1 MSALGAGPTPRQFVL
16 AANRLPVRRVRSEQR
31 WETSPGGLVSALASV
46 VAQRDVAW
54 VGWPGE
60 RSKRLEPFVHRGTLL
75 VPVSIDEGELA
86 GFYDGFSN
94 ATLWPLFHDL
104 PVRPRY
110 HRHWWHPYRAVNER
124 FAAAIAAVADDGA
137 LVWVHDYHLMLVPR
151 RLRTLRPD
159 LRIGFFLHI
168 PFPSPDLYVQLP
180 WRCELMDGVSGADL
194 IGVQTSSDAVNLAAA
209 ARLTGAL
216 QCTGS
221 GWSDGAR
228 PVEIDAF
235 PISVD
240 TAAIEAAARRETTAA
255 RAAQL
260 RADLGDPRAVLLG
273 VDRLDYTKG
282 ITVRL
287 RALLELLDEGVLSGP
302 DEVVFVQ
309 VAVPSRE
316 RLGTYAHERR
326 QISSLVGEIN
336 GRHGRIGQPVVHY
349 VSRNLPFDE
358 LVGLYRAADVM
369 LVTPL
374 KDGMNL
380 VAKEFVAASIDGRGA
395 LVLSEL
401 AGAARELDRALIV
414 NPYDVEAVKRAIFQA
429 VRMPPEEQAERLE
442 VMRRYLEVANVHC
455 WANGFVER
463 LRGVG
468 RSRPAAP
475 A

>member
-1 MSALGAGPTPRQFVL
+1 MVL
-16 AANRLPVRRVRSEQR
+16 AANRLPVRRDRAKQR
-31 WETSPGGLVSALASV
+31 WETSPGGLVSALSSV
-46 VAQRDVAW
+46 VAEQDVAW

-60 RSKRLEPFVHRGTLL
+60 RSRRLEPFVHRGTLL
-75 VPVSIDEGELA
+75 VPVSIEEGELA
-86 GFYDGFSN
+86 HFYDGFSN

-110 HRHWWHPYRAVNER
+110 HRHWWSSYRAVNER
-124 FAAAIAAVADDGA
+124 FAGAVAAVAAEGA

-159 LRIGFFLHI
+159 LRIGFFLHV

-180 WRCELMDGVSGADL
+180 WRSELMEGVSGADV
-194 IGVQTSSDAVNLAAA
+194 IGVQTSPDAVNLAAA

-216 QCTGS
+216 EGNGGGWRDGS
-221 GWSDGAR
+221 R
-228 PVEIDAF
+228 PVEIDSF

-240 TAAIEAAARRETTAA
+240 TAAIEAAASTESTAS
-255 RAAQL
+255 RAAAL
-260 RADLGDPRAVLLG
+260 RADLGAPRAVLLG

-287 RALLELLDEGVLSGP
+287 RALLELLDDGVLSGP

-316 RLGTYAHERR
+316 RLGTYAQERR

-349 VSRNLPFDE
+349 ISRNLPFDE
-358 LVGLYRAADVM
+358 LVVLYRAADVM

-380 VAKEFVAASIDGRGA
+380 VAKEYVAARVDGRGA
-395 LVLSEL
+395 LVLSEF
-401 AGAARELDRALIV
+401 AGAARELDEALIV
-414 NPYDVEAVKRAIFQA
+414 NPYDVEAVKRAVVGA
-429 VRMPPEEQAERLE
+429 VRMPAEEQAERLGA
-442 VMRRYLEVANVHC
+442 MRHRLESADVHR
-455 WANGFVER
+455 WAGGFVER
-463 LRGVG
+463 LR
-468 RSRPAAP
+468 RSGPSPIVAAS
-475 A
+475 